1 MPSVGLLDP
10 DRMGDGRSI
19 DQVAVDLAELAFR
32 SLVARLWWVRREHQ
46 ARDPQ
51 LPVIQEAPDLVD
63 GLLEPAQA
71 HDAVQAGV
79 DRDDQLADRVQHV
92 DGDQVQLRC
101 GVDDDQ
107 VIVVLDVVQRRS

>member
-1 MPSVGLLDP
+1 M
-10 DRMGDGRSI
+10 
-19 DQVAVDLAELAFR
+19 
-32 SLVARLWWVRREHQ
+32 RREHQ
-46 ARDPQ
+46 SRDPE
-51 LPVIQEAPDLVD
+51 LPVVQEAPDLVD
-63 GLLEPAQA
+63 GFLEPAQA

-107 VIVVLDVVQRRS
+107 VIVILDGAQGRA